1 MTQTEEG
8 GNRAA
13 TRPLFTIPVT
23 NFQGDLL
30 RRIVSGND
38 LSQNDVVDQPEE
50 DSDEVE
56 LSLGLSL
63 NGRFG
68 VDPRAKAGLHL
79 KRSSSI
85 SDFSPVPAAA
95 GTDAVREEEATTCRV
110 PRPCVVP
117 LMRTCSLPS
126 ETEEEWR
133 KRKELQS
140 LRRMEAKRK
149 RSEKQ
154 QRSYSKLHGDRS
166 RENFEED
173 RLAEPING
181 GGGCPPLPPL
191 PPPPESQ
198 GTTIGSQ
205 GSGSSGVTD
214 SESQGAQVLPKCTE
228 VRSGSNIESLP
239 KSEKE
244 SLVPSQMIKSAE
256 NSGQLNGAVQ
266 MENHRANS
274 TSPHKG
280 TKGIVRNV
288 LENMPSVSTE
298 GDGPN
303 GKRVEG
309 FLYRYKKGE
318 EVRIVCVC
326 HGSFL
331 TPAEFV
337 KHAGGGD
344 VPHPLKH
351 IVKYKSNAKCHSSEL
366 SPRCAQ
372 L

>member
-1 MTQTEEG
+1 MAKTEEG
-8 GNRAA
+8 GNNRA
-13 TRPLFTIPVT
+13 TRQLFSMPAS

-30 RRIVSGND
+30 RRIVSGDD
-38 LSQNDVVDQPEE
+38 LSRKVVVDEPVQ
-50 DSDEVE
+50 DSDDVE

-68 VDPRAKAGLHL
+68 MDPRAKAGLQL
-79 KRSSSI
+79 KRSSSV
-85 SDFSPVPAAA
+85 SDFSPAAR
-95 GTDAVREEEATTCRV
+95 TPVREEEATTSRV
-110 PRPCVVP
+110 PRPCMVP
-117 LMRTCSLPS
+117 LMRTCSLPT
-126 ETEEEWR
+126 ETEDEWR

-154 QRSYSKLHGDRS
+154 QRSYSKQLHRDRS
-166 RENFEED
+166 RENFDED
-173 RLAEPING
+173 RRVEAIN

-191 PPPPESQ
+191 PPAESQ
-198 GTTIGSQ
+198 GTIGSL
-205 GSGSSGVTD
+205 GSGSSGVT
-214 SESQGAQVLPKCTE
+214 ESDGQAVQVVHKCTE
-228 VRSGSNIESLP
+228 ARSDTNIESLP

-244 SLVPSQMIKSAE
+244 PLVTPQMNSTVE
-256 NSGQLNGAVQ
+256 NSGLLNGGVP
-266 MENHRANS
+266 MENHCNKS
-274 TSPHKG
+274 TSPAKG
-280 TKGIVRNV
+280 TKEIVRNV
-288 LENMPSVSTE
+288 LENMPCVSTR
-298 GDGPN
+298 GDGPD
-303 GKRVEG
+303 GKRIEG

-344 VPHPLKH
+344 VQHPLKH
-351 IVKYKSNAKCHSSEL
+351 IVV
-366 SPRCAQ
+366 SPTPI

>member
-1 MTQTEEG
+1 MTQAEKD

-13 TRPLFTIPVT
+13 AAATRPPFTIPVT

-30 RRIVSGND
+30 RRIVSGMG
-38 LSQNDVVDQPEE
+38 LSQKVDVDQPAE

-85 SDFSPVPAAA
+85 SDFSPVAAA
-95 GTDAVREEEATTCRV
+95 EAGTAAVREEEATTCRV

-154 QRSYSKLHGDRS
+154 QRSCSKLHRDRS

-198 GTTIGSQ
+198 GTTLGSQ
-205 GSGSSGVTD
+205 GSGSSEVTD
-214 SESQGAQVLPKCTE
+214 SESLAAQVVHKCTE

-244 SLVPSQMIKSAE
+244 PLVPSQMTTSAD
-256 NSGQLNGAVQ
+256 NSGQLNGAVP
-266 MENHRANS
+266 MENHWANS
-274 TSPHKG
+274 TSPNKG
-280 TKGIVRNV
+280 TKEIVMNV
-288 LENMPSVSTE
+288 LENMPSVSTK

-351 IVKYKSNAKCHSSEL
+351 IVVNPTPIL
-366 SPRCAQ
+366 
-372 L
+372 

>member
-8 GNRAA
+8 GNRAAAAA

-38 LSQNDVVDQPEE
+38 LSQKVVVDQPAE

-79 KRSSSI
+79 KRSSSV
-85 SDFSPVPAAA
+85 SDFSPAAA
-95 GTDAVREEEATTCRV
+95 TAGTAGVREEEATTCRV

-154 QRSYSKLHGDRS
+154 QRSYSKLHRDRS
-166 RENFEED
+166 RENFDED
-173 RLAEPING
+173 RLAEPINA

-198 GTTIGSQ
+198 GTITGSQ

-214 SESQGAQVLPKCTE
+214 SESQAAQVVHKCTE

-244 SLVPSQMIKSAE
+244 PLVPSQMTKSAE
-256 NSGQLNGAVQ
+256 ISADNSGQLNGAVQ
-266 MENHRANS
+266 MENHCANS
-274 TSPHKG
+274 TTPHKE
-280 TKGIVRNV
+280 TKEIVRNV
-288 LENMPSVSTE
+288 LDNMPSVSTK

-351 IVKYKSNAKCHSSEL
+351 IVVNPTPIL
-366 SPRCAQ
+366 
-372 L
+372 